1 MKTVATTAGPTCHPD
16 LQLCIVPTQLTPNA
30 KKCPCLQDPARG
42 ASFTSDA
49 RPLASLALAQRLSC
63 CSRLSSSVVSA
74 LLAVRPELHN
84 VRVCSAQSN
93 TMQVTLVSIAKAC
106 RAAHP
111 PHVSTRPTPKPRRHL
126 YAGGTV
132 LRDCAAVQQPRTAA
146 TTTAECTR
154 QPHSVQHTPGSLM

>member
-106 RAAHP
+106 RAVHP
-111 PHVSTRPTPKPRRHL
+111 PPMCQHAQRLNP
-126 YAGGTV
+126 GGTCMQEAPCCETAQLCSSHALL
-132 LRDCAAVQQPRTAA
+132 LRPLLSAQDSHTAFS
-146 TTTAECTR
+146 T
-154 QPHSVQHTPGSLM
+154 HLGL